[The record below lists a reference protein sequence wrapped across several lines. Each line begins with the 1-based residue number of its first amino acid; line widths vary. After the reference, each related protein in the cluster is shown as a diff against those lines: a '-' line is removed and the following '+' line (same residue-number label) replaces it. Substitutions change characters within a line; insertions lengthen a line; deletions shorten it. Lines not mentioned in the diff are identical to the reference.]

1 MSINRFFVAFLIAS
15 LLSLGAMAQT
25 LVKRNIAYGS
35 DEEQRFD
42 VYAPDQARHA
52 PVILLVHGGG
62 WRRGDKDS
70 RRVLENKLARWLPRG
85 FAIVTVN
92 YRLLPKTRPLE
103 QAQDVAR
110 ALAAAQ
116 SMAASW
122 GGDRQKFILMG
133 HSAGAHLVALLSA
146 KPALAAAE
154 GAKPWLGSVLL
165 DSAALNVPAL
175 MANRHLPLFDR
186 AFGSDPSYWQAIS
199 PYHQLSQRS
208 APILAVCSSQRADS
222 CHQAREFVAR
232 AESFGTRA
240 ALLGQDL
247 SHGEINELLGAESQY
262 TSAVDAFLRGLDVGV
277 AQALK

>member
-1 MSINRFFVAFLIAS
+1 MSITRFFVAFLIAT
-15 LLSLGAMAQT
+15 LLSLGATAQT
-25 LVKRNIAYGS
+25 LIKRNITYGN

-62 WRRGDKDS
+62 WRWGDKEA
-70 RRVLENKLARWLPRG
+70 RRVLENKLAHWLPRG

-92 YRLLPKTRPLE
+92 YRLLPKARPLE

-110 ALAAAQ
+110 ALAVAQ
-116 SMAASW
+116 EMAASW

-133 HSAGAHLVALLSA
+133 HSAGAHLVALLA
-146 KPALAAAE
+146 ARPALAAAE
-154 GAKPWLGSVLL
+154 GARPWLGSVLL
-165 DSAALNVPAL
+165 DSAALNLPVL

-186 AFGSDPSYWQAIS
+186 AFGSDPTYWQATS

-208 APILAVCSSQRADS
+208 APILAVCSTQRTEA
-222 CHQAREFVAR
+222 CPQAREFVAR

-247 SHGEINELLGAESQY
+247 GHGEINELLGTESQY
-262 TSAVDAFLRGLDVGV
+262 TSAVDAFLRGLDTGV

>member
-1 MSINRFFVAFLIAS
+1 MSITRFFVAVLIGS
-15 LLSLGAMAQT
+15 LLSLSAMAQP
-25 LVKRNIAYGS
+25 LIKRNIPYGS

-62 WRRGDKDS
+62 WRWGDKDA
-70 RRVLENKLARWLPRG
+70 RRVLENKLAHWLPRG

-92 YRLLPKTRPLE
+92 YRLLPKARPLE

-110 ALAAAQ
+110 ALATAQ
-116 SMAASW
+116 EMAVSW

-133 HSAGAHLVALLSA
+133 HSAGAHLVALLTA
-146 KPALAAAE
+146 KPSLAAAV

-165 DSAALNVPAL
+165 DTAALNLPSL

-186 AFGSDPSYWQAIS
+186 AFGNDPTYWQATS

-208 APILAVCSSQRADS
+208 APILAVCSTQRSDA
-222 CHQAREFVAR
+222 CPQAREFVAR

-247 SHGEINELLGAESQY
+247 SHGEINELLGTESQY
-262 TSAVDAFLRGLDVGV
+262 TTAVDAFLRGLDVGV

>member
-1 MSINRFFVAFLIAS
+1 MSITRFFVAVLIAS
-15 LLSLGAMAQT
+15 LLSQGATAQT
-25 LVKRNIAYGS
+25 LIKRNIAYGS

-62 WRRGDKDS
+62 WRWGDKDA
-70 RRVLENKLARWLPRG
+70 RRVLENKLAHWLPRG

-92 YRLLPKTRPLE
+92 YRLLPKARPLE

-110 ALAAAQ
+110 ALAIAQ
-116 SMAASW
+116 DMAASW

-133 HSAGAHLVALLSA
+133 HSAGAHLIALLTA
-146 KPALAAAE
+146 KPTLAAAE

-175 MANRHLPLFDR
+175 MASRHLPLFDR
-186 AFGSDPSYWQAIS
+186 AFGNDPAYWQAVS
-199 PYHQLSQRS
+199 PSHQLNQRS
-208 APILAVCSSQRADS
+208 APILAVCSTRRADA
-222 CHQAREFVAR
+222 CPQAHEFVAR
-232 AESFGTRA
+232 AQSFGTRA

-247 SHGEINELLGAESQY
+247 SHGEINELLGTESNY
-262 TSAVDAFLRGLDVGV
+262 TMAVDAFLRGLDVGI